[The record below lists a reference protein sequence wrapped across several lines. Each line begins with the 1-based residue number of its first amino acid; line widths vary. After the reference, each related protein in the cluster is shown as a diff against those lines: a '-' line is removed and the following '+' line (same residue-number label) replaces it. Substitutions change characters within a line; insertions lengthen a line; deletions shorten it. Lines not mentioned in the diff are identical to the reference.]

1 MGPAILISLAALL
14 VIATP
19 IAVALIGASA
29 VSMAIF
35 TPLPKIIV
43 VQQLYSA
50 LDKFPLAAIPFF
62 ILSGNIMSAGGLSKR
77 LVEFALSLVGNIRGG
92 LPASCIITCM
102 IFAAVSG
109 SSVATTFAVGAIV
122 IPTMMRSGYPV
133 GWAASLQATSAEL
146 GVIIP
151 PSIPM
156 IIFGLSANVS
166 IGELFIAGI
175 LPGILIGATL
185 IGFVLVWS
193 IFKGYGKNAGSA
205 PSIFPATRR
214 AFWPLLMPVIVLGGI
229 YGGVFTPTEA
239 SIVAVL
245 FSLIIS
251 TLVYRSVTLKALFE
265 AFRQSVMQSCGILF
279 IIAAAGLFGFLITR
293 AGIPSDLSAWL
304 ANTFTSQWSFLL
316 AINIALLIVG
326 MFIETSAGILMLAP
340 ILTPIAITMGID
352 PVHFGII
359 MIVNLAVGMIT
370 PPFGVNLFAASI
382 VSGVP
387 VSKMIPH
394 LIPLVSAMLAC
405 LTLIVMIPWITLVL
419 RDLVYS

>member
-1 MGPAILISLAALL
+1 VLL

-19 IAVALIGASA
+19 IAVALLGASA
-29 VSMAIF
+29 ISMALF

-62 ILSGNIMSAGGLSKR
+62 ILSGNIMNAGGLSKR
-77 LVEFALSLVGNIRGG
+77 LVEFALSLVGSIRGG
-92 LPASCIITCM
+92 LPAACVITCM

-122 IPTMMRSGYPV
+122 IPTMTRSGFPV

-185 IGFVLVWS
+185 IGFVICWS
-193 IFKGYGKNAGSA
+193 FLMGYGKSAGHA
-205 PSIFPATRR
+205 PSILRATRR
-214 AFWPLLMPVIVLGGI
+214 AMWPLLMPVIVLGGI

-245 FSLIIS
+245 FSLSIS
-251 TLVYRSVTLKALFE
+251 TLVYRSVTLKAIFE

-293 AGIPSDLSAWL
+293 AGLPSDLSAWL
-304 ANTFTSQWSFLL
+304 ATTFDTRWSFLL

-382 VSGVP
+382 VSGAP
-387 VSKMIPH
+387 VSKMIRH
-394 LIPLVSAMLAC
+394 LIPFVSAMLAC
-405 LTLIVMIPWITLVL
+405 LALIVMVPWISLVL
-419 RDLVYS
+419 RDLVYP